1 MVASDCLVVDFA
13 QQDDVRKLY
22 PEAPLLSSDRAGWN
36 GIRLEYHQQPPH
48 QVPEHTLKHSR
59 IIIHTQPLSSLLVE
73 YMLPER
79 HQLNQPGSG
88 NVTIIPAAVSNWAL
102 WEQERH
108 FIILSLE
115 TNIFERYAA
124 DWSHI
129 NEIDLLPSFSQ
140 PDQLIY
146 GIGLALKS
154 VLEAGS
160 FDDRLY
166 VDSLTTA
173 LVTHLLQCYSVQK
186 QFSEPTVQGLSKH
199 QLKQVTDYI
208 EYHLDQD
215 LTLSELAA
223 IAQISPSY
231 FSALFKQST
240 GFAPYQF
247 VIQCRV
253 EQAKRLLKQGEASIA
268 EIAYSL
274 GFTHQSHLSRHF
286 KRLVGVTPKAFLK
299 SQ

>member
-1 MVASDCLVVDFA
+1 MVTSKPVGVDFA
-13 QQDDVRKLY
+13 QQNDVLKLY
-22 PEAPLLSSDRAGWN
+22 PKAPILSSDRAGWN

-48 QVPEHTLKHSR
+48 QVPEHTSKHSR
-59 IIIHTQPLSSLLVE
+59 IIIHTQPLSSPLVE

-79 HQLNQPGSG
+79 CHLNQPGGG
-88 NVTIIPAAVSNWAL
+88 NVTLIPAAVSNWAL

-124 DWSHI
+124 DWSPI
-129 NEIDLLPSFSQ
+129 SEVELLPSFSQ
-140 PDQLIY
+140 PDPLIS
-146 GIGLALKS
+146 GIGLTLKS

-160 FDDRLY
+160 FSDRLY
-166 VDSLTTA
+166 VDLLTTA
-173 LVTHLLQCYSVQK
+173 LVTHLLRRYSVQK
-186 QFSEPTVQGLSKH
+186 QIPELTFQGLSKY

-208 EYHLDQD
+208 EHHLDQD
-215 LTLSELAA
+215 LTLSKLAA

-240 GFAPYQF
+240 GLAPHQF
-247 VIQCRV
+247 VIQCRI
-253 EQAKRLLKQGEASIA
+253 ERAKQLLRQGKVSIA
-268 EIAYSL
+268 DIAHEL

-286 KRLVGVTPKAFLK
+286 KRLVGVTPKTFLK